1 MPDEE
6 HEALRDLTRARETAV
21 QDQTRSR
28 HRVSKLL
35 LRLGTHRPEGMSAWS
50 KWHHQWLRT
59 VKLAQP
65 AQRLVLEEL
74 LLALDQAEQRVER
87 LTQALEALATTSS
100 RAAVISALQA
110 LRGVGLVTAVS
121 LVAELGDLTRFHKA
135 RQAMAYV
142 AVVPRESSSGSH
154 QKLGGHYE
162 GWQPARSFRTGRGE
176 LALSART
183 QGRVCT
189 RQTTGRAT

>member
-1 MPDEE
+1 VPDEE

-100 RAAVISALQA
+100 QAAVISA
-110 LRGVGLVTAVS
+110 GLVTAVS
-121 LVAELGDLTRFHKA
+121 LVAELGVLTRLQKA